1 MCTTFVNTQF
11 SQCVFADTSRCSSI
25 AVPINQSCALCVC
38 YINKCDSFGFNV
50 NTITHSPQPAP
61 THNCSSDGGGAFASN
76 LLLKLWHD
84 ASARVCVW
92 VPNVCGIDTRVRWG
106 GGVER
111 ERASEREFAFTF
123 AECVCVRV
131 GSAIYR
137 CTRMHTCAG
146 FCALGIRERTKR
158 IDVFICQSMS
168 ARARPQLLMS
178 TRNL

>member
-111 ERASEREFAFTF
+111 ERASASLRLRLRN
-123 AECVCVRV
+123 VCVYVWAPRF
-131 GSAIYR
+131 ID
-137 CTRMHTCAG
+137 
-146 FCALGIRERTKR
+146 ALGCTHAPGFVHLAFANERNALTCLYASR
-158 IDVFICQSMS
+158 
-168 ARARPQLLMS
+168 
-178 TRNL
+178 